1 MMCVDYINIKKACPN
16 DSYPLSWINELVDA
30 TSSHKLLTFMDA
42 LLGCNQFKTTL
53 RIRSTP
59 LSLLSKVYIVT
70 RSYLSS

>member
-42 LLGCNQFKTTL
+42 LLGCN
-53 RIRSTP
+53 
-59 LSLLSKVYIVT
+59 
-70 RSYLSS
+70 